1 MADTEPRKQCR
12 CLLRDAGEAEMAAV
26 IAEYVAGLDE
36 DIRTAEADYR
46 ARLAVCEGCE
56 QLLNGTCRL
65 CGCYV
70 ETRAAKKGLSC
81 PMVPPRWFKIGT

>member
-12 CLLRDAGEAEMAAV
+12 CLLKEAGEEEMAAS
-26 IAEYVAGLDE
+26 IAEYIALLDE
-36 DIRTAEADYR
+36 TVRTSEGDYR
-46 ARLAVCEGCE
+46 ARLSVCGNCD

-81 PMVPPRWFKIGT
+81 PMVPPRWTKIEV

>member
-1 MADTEPRKQCR
+1 MAEPRRQCR
-12 CLLRDAGEAEMAAV
+12 CLLREAGEAEMAAS

-36 DIRTAEADYR
+36 AVRAEETVYR
-46 ARLAVCEGCE
+46 ARLTICEGCK

-70 ETRAAKKGLSC
+70 ETRAAKKGMYC
-81 PMVPPRWFKIGT
+81 PMVPPRWTKSEE